1 MFHSL
6 AARAY
11 LMVVDHHIRRTDA
24 IEWVTRRLPVQFRP
38 GYQRRLF
45 DELRFM
51 G

>member
-11 LMVVDHHIRRTDA
+11 LMVIDHHIRRADA
-24 IEWVTRRLPVQFRP
+24 IEWVTRKLPRNVQTYYRVW
-38 GYQRRLF
+38 LTN
-45 DELRFM
+45 ELRFI